1 MPPFIWRVSEGG
13 QTELFLS
20 IRSSMPAFNYT
31 LTTEQRW
38 NVLAYLHQKF
48 NSGFPDAQF
57 EIVPHDFLEKHGY
70 GKHVH

>member
-38 NVLAYLHQKF
+38 NILAYLHQ
-48 NSGFPDAQF
+48 
-57 EIVPHDFLEKHGY
+57 
-70 GKHVH
+70 